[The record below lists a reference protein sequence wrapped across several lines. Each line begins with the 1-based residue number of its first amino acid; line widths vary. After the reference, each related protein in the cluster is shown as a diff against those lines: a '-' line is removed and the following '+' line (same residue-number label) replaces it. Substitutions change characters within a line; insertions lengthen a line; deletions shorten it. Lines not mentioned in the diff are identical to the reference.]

1 MTEAI
6 QHRLSPAALI
16 PIRQAHDRRQ
26 LETLLGVDRAYA
38 AYALSHLESGPFEQS
53 EFWVAESP
61 AGTGVVLTSDAIG
74 STLITSGD
82 PTAVG
87 AILSLHPG
95 PRLAYLS
102 TASPEHMAAIRR
114 WHHVDDPLTMRR
126 MSVRLE
132 GFTAIAEESPDV
144 SIRRLSDL
152 DLHAVNALYAVDER
166 SGQYT
171 GPQIN
176 NAVYFGAFVGGELA
190 SIAGTHV
197 VSPMMSIGVVGNVL
211 THPAF
216 RGRGLAT
223 YVTSRV
229 TSTLFDLG
237 CELVVLTA
245 DPQNTPA
252 VHAYRRLGYELGAP
266 IVEAR
271 LRRRDPVG
279 LGAWWRRMK
288 AEHIQ
293 GFEAVRV
300 ASAPAGDL
308 DGAPAH
314 GKGQSQ

>member
-1 MTEAI
+1 MSDAI
-6 QHRLSPAALI
+6 QHRQATAALVS
-16 PIRQAHDRRQ
+16 IRQTRDRRY
-26 LETLLGVDRAYA
+26 LEELLGVDRAYA

-53 EFWVAESP
+53 EFWVAEAPS
-61 AGTGVVLTSDAIG
+61 GTGVVLSSDAIG

-82 PTAVG
+82 TTAVA

-95 PRLAYLS
+95 PRVAYLS
-102 TASPEHMAAIRR
+102 TASPEHMEAIRR

-126 MSVRLE
+126 MSVRVG
-132 GFTAIAEESPDV
+132 GFTAV
-144 SIRRLSDL
+144 SEGQEDIEIRRLSDL
-152 DLHAVNALYAVDER
+152 DLRTVNTLYAVDER

-176 NAVYFGAFVGGELA
+176 NAVYFGAFVDGELT

-211 THPAF
+211 THPAY

-223 YVTSRV
+223 YVTSKV
-229 TSTLFDLG
+229 TSTLFAMG

-300 ASAPAGDL
+300 ASASAGSL
-308 DGAPAH
+308 SGAPEH
-314 GKGQSQ
+314 RKGQSQ

>member
-1 MTEAI
+1 MTDAI
-6 QHRLSPAALI
+6 QQRLSAAALV
-16 PIRQAHDRRQ
+16 PIRRTRDRRQ
-26 LETLLGVDRAYA
+26 LEELLGVDRAYA
-38 AYALSHLESGPFEQS
+38 AYALSHLETGPFEQS
-53 EFWVAESP
+53 EFWVAEAPS
-61 AGTGVVLTSDAIG
+61 GIGVVLSSDAIG

-82 PTAVG
+82 PTAVA

-95 PRLAYLS
+95 PRVAYLS
-102 TASPEHMAAIRR
+102 TASPEHMPAIRR

-126 MSVRLE
+126 MAVRLE
-132 GFTAIAEESPDV
+132 GFTPVPDEPAGV
-144 SIRRLSDL
+144 QIRRLSDL
-152 DLHAVNALYAVDER
+152 DLHAVNGLYAVDER

-176 NAVYFGAFVGGELA
+176 NAVYFGAFIDGELA

-237 CELVVLTA
+237 CRLVVLTA

-293 GFEAVRV
+293 GYEAVRV
-300 ASAPAGDL
+300 ASTSASSLSEAPD
-308 DGAPAH
+308 H
-314 GKGQSQ
+314 RKGQSS